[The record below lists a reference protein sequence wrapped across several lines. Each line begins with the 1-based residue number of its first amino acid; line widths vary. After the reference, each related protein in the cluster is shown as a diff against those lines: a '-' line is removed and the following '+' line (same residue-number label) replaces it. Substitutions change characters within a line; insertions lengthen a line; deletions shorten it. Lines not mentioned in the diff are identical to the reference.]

1 MTVADVRDVAVAV
14 GAGTHPDAGPYSFRY
29 GTQTLLGAYND
40 ETATERSD
48 DDNRHVRYDDP
59 WLLRGIA
66 AAPPSIPLS
75 SFKGPP

>member
-1 MTVADVRDVAVAV
+1 MAVTDVRDAAA
-14 GAGTHPDAGPYSFRY
+14 GAASIRMRPYSFRY
-29 GTQTLLGAYND
+29 DTQTLLGAYND
-40 ETATERSD
+40 ETPTERSD

-66 AAPPSIPLS
+66 AAPPSIPLP